1 MDYEQLLLEATEE
14 SAASLAPTCFI
25 GIDGWQGLA
34 IDRLNNALGDMLQAD
49 LDSAGV
55 QLNSGDGHAKICF
68 DVGKAHKSNVAWL
81 LATGRCQNGYRIGN
95 APFLAAQAV

>member
-34 IDRLNNALGDMLQAD
+34 IDRLNNALGDASGGPGQCGYSTQQRGQARED
-49 LDSAGV
+49 L
-55 QLNSGDGHAKICF
+55 L
-68 DVGKAHKSNVAWL
+68 
-81 LATGRCQNGYRIGN
+81 
-95 APFLAAQAV
+95 